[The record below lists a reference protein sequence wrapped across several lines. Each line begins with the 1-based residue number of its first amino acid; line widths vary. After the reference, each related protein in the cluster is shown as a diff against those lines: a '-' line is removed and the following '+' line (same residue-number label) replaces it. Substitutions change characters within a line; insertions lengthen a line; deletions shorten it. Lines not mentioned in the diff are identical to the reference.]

1 MKSVSIVNRTR
12 ESVLGTD
19 IRVADR
25 WWQRAR
31 GFLRTLEPEQ
41 GEGLLLS
48 PCRAVHMMGMKFPLD
63 VAFVDRGGRVI
74 ALYPRLAPRRRSR
87 WHLTARYALELPV
100 GTIEATGTRVG
111 DFVAWLPTADSAGTM
126 VRAASAT
133 STASASQMRGAGLE
147 STQMRRGGAT

>member
-12 ESVLGTD
+12 ESVLGRD

-31 GFLRTLEPEQ
+31 GFLRNPEPGQ

-63 VAFVDRGGRVI
+63 VVFVDRGGRVI

-100 GTIEATGTRVG
+100 GTIDATGTRVG
-111 DFVAWLPTADSAGTM
+111 DFVAWLPTADSAGMM
-126 VRAASAT
+126 VRAEAADSKVA
-133 STASASQMRGAGLE
+133 ARQKQGAELE
-147 STQMRRGGAT
+147 STQMRRGAT

>member
-1 MKSVSIVNRTR
+1 MNFVSIVNRTR

-19 IRVADR
+19 VRVADR

-31 GFLRTLEPEQ
+31 GFLRSPEPDQ

-63 VAFVDRGGRVI
+63 VVFVNRGGRVI

-111 DFVAWLPTADSAGTM
+111 DFIAWLPTADSAGPM
-126 VRAASAT
+126 LRAATVDEQVA
-133 STASASQMRGAGLE
+133 ASRVQGAGLE
-147 STQMRRGGAT
+147 STQMRRGAT